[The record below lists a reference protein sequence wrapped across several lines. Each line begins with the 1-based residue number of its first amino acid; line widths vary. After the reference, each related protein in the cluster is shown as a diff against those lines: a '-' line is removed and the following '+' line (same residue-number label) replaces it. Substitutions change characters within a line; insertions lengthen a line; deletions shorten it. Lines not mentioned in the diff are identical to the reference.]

1 MERNG
6 TDAVSVIIPTYN
18 RARYIDR
25 SIRSALAAVS
35 EGDEIIIVDDGS
47 TDDTASVVAPWLD
60 RVRYVR
66 IENRGAGGARN
77 VGVSLA
83 TKPLV
88 AFLDSDDEWFA
99 DKLALQRPFMAARPD
114 VLFCFSDFAFRDEA
128 TGKTDRM
135 YLKNWHNVERPWE
148 ELLGDGF
155 SYSSMHSLPAER
167 EDFLV
172 HVGDLYPALIEGP
185 FVAAWTSLI
194 RREMAGDALH
204 FQEGIKICED
214 WWCYARLARAGRA
227 AFFACETA
235 WNHGHAGP
243 RVTDANQYELL
254 SCRIDMTEQLW
265 GRDQS
270 FLQMHADLY
279 NGTMRDMHLSRA
291 KWLLSR
297 GRMSEARRDLHEAG
311 EASPL
316 TRALAA
322 MPAPVATLFG
332 VLRRTAL
339 GLIHGSLLITALGGG
354 TVSPDID
361 FTPDMEFSASF
372 A

>member
-1 MERNG
+1 MHSSG
-6 TDAVSVIIPTYN
+6 SDAISVIIPTYN

-25 SIRSALAAVS
+25 AIRSAMAAIS
-35 EGDEIIIVDDGS
+35 EGDEIIVVDDGS
-47 TDDTASVVAPWLD
+47 TDDTAAVVTPWLD
-60 RVRYVR
+60 RVRYAR
-66 IENRGAGGARN
+66 IDNRGAGGARN
-77 VGVSLA
+77 YGVSLA

-99 DKLALQRPFMAARPD
+99 DKLALQRPFMASRPD
-114 VLFCFSDFAFRDEA
+114 VLFCFSDFAFCDEA
-128 TGKTDRM
+128 TGATDNM
-135 YLKNWHNVERPWE
+135 YLKNWHSVERSWD
-148 ELLGDGF
+148 ELLGPGF
-155 SYSSMHSLPAER
+155 PYSSVLPLPGER
-167 EDFLV
+167 QDFKV

-194 RREMAGDALH
+194 RREAAGDALH

-254 SCRIDMTEQLW
+254 SCRIDMTQQLW
-265 GRDQS
+265 GKDQS
-270 FLQMHADLY
+270 FLQVHQDLY
-279 NGTMRDMHLSRA
+279 DGTMKAMRLQRA

-297 GRMSEARRDLHEAG
+297 GRMSEARRDLKEAG
-311 EASPL
+311 DASAL

-322 MPAPVATLFG
+322 LPGPIATLFG
-332 VLRRTAL
+332 ALRRTAL
-339 GLIHGSLLITALGGG
+339 GLIHSSLLITALSGGSI
-354 TVSPDID
+354 TPDLDISPDI
-361 FTPDMEFSASF
+361 ELSATF